1 MRRQQCQTDYKQTVI
16 NERRLP
22 CWRKIF
28 IIVIGARF
36 LRLLKC
42 ERPSRSVH
50 RRTIWNRSIAYG
62 ETIGYRRRM
71 AIRIAKNDSVQ
82 ANWLK
87 LGKMLRFIFPPWFS
101 LSRARLDG
109 AVRKPLRSVKICKFA
124 DIADSCASYDDRA
137 VAKSVRGIMKKSR
150 SVGSRR
156 YKPCTTQ
163 RA

>member
-1 MRRQQCQTDYKQTVI
+1 MVSLTFLSMVESALVDCADSSGQTDYKQTAI

-22 CWRKIF
+22 CGRKIF
-28 IIVIGARF
+28 IIVIGARL

-42 ERPSRSVH
+42 ERPPQSVR

-87 LGKMLRFIFPPWFS
+87 
-101 LSRARLDG
+101 
-109 AVRKPLRSVKICKFA
+109 
-124 DIADSCASYDDRA
+124 
-137 VAKSVRGIMKKSR
+137 
-150 SVGSRR
+150 
-156 YKPCTTQ
+156 
-163 RA
+163 